1 MSENDGLHAFLRKIL
16 EMSVEKVPRV
26 EIKAD
31 DPRLDRHA
39 QEWITDMLTTN
50 TLPGAYRAGD
60 IDGLFCE
67 KIMIPLIGLLFLAGD
82 ADETREEFAHI
93 ALRAVC
99 LAFAQYLEHVVK
111 PEHLNDVSRAYTM
124 EFSFELTN
132 MIEVCQRIRAGGK
145 RGTTV
150 AMPE

>member
-1 MSENDGLHAFLRKIL
+1 MSESDGLMDFLRQIL
-16 EMSVEKVPRV
+16 ASAIETTPRI

-67 KIMIPLIGLLFLAGD
+67 KVTIPLIGLLFLAGD

-93 ALRAVC
+93 ALRAIC
-99 LAFAQYLEHVVK
+99 LAFGQYLEHVVK
-111 PEHLNDVSRAYTM
+111 AQHLNDVSRAYTM
-124 EFSFELTN
+124 EFSYELTK
-132 MIEVCQRIRAGGK
+132 MIEVCQKIRAGGK
-145 RGTTV
+145 HGTTV
-150 AMPE
+150 TMPE